1 VQIAGAHYT
10 SVDPVFSSVQG
21 FMNRITLLALLCY
34 TAPANLP
41 AQETRTR
48 EPSSYVYRV
57 PPRASDGWDVGHYRD
72 QGLDSALLAGLM
84 SAIRGGELSNIHSVL
99 IVKGGKLVVEE
110 YFTGSDERRGA
121 RLGNVTFDQSTLHDL
136 RSVTKSV
143 TGTLLGIAMATG
155 IVRADESVFAI
166 FPEHADLAT
175 GPKARMTISDLLTMR
190 SGLAW
195 DETTFPYTDVRNHET
210 AMDQS
215 ASSVRFVLGLNSIA
229 DPGTKFAYCG
239 GCTMLLAA
247 TVRKKAGKD
256 LDAYARDVLF
266 TPLGITNF
274 EWLRHRDGLPIAA
287 SGLRLR
293 PRDFAKIGYVHV
305 NNGRWNG
312 NQVLPEQW
320 IGEWTRERL
329 RLDST
334 TAYGYQWWIDYEGR
348 GADRYPVMVA
358 RGNGGQ
364 RIYVIPKTGLVAVI
378 TAGNYNSAA
387 GSRVSEQAFW
397 RYILPAT
404 LPR

>member
-1 VQIAGAHYT
+1 MSIL
-10 SVDPVFSSVQG
+10 SSVSGVQMC
-21 FMNRITLLALLCY
+21 MNRITLALLGSSAF
-34 TAPANLP
+34 TTLP
-41 AQETRTR
+41 GQEPRTR
-48 EPSSYVYRV
+48 EPSPYAYRV
-57 PPRASDGWDVGHYRD
+57 PPRTSDGWEVGHYRD
-72 QGLDSALLAGLM
+72 QGIDSVLLAGLI
-84 SAIRGGELSNIHSVL
+84 SAIRGGELANVHSVL

-166 FPEHADLAT
+166 FPEHADLAA
-175 GPKARMTISDLLTMR
+175 GPKARLTISDLLTMR

-195 DETTFPYTDVRNHET
+195 DETTYPYTDVRNHET

-215 ASSVRFVLGLNSIA
+215 ASSVRFVLGLNSIV

-293 PRDFAKIGYVHV
+293 PRDMAKIGYVHV

-312 NQVLPEQW
+312 KQVLPEQW
-320 IGEWTRERL
+320 IGEWSRERL
-329 RLDST
+329 ALDST

-387 GSRVSEQAFW
+387 GSRVSEQVFW